1 METNGIN
8 CDGWQSALGLLRMNL
23 KEQIEN
29 FSLDQSE
36 EIDKEE
42 KDGAEEISLIINMLD
57 SREKGENHK

>member
-23 KEQIEN
+23 KEQTGN

-36 EIDKEE
+36 GIDKEE
-42 KDGAEEISLIINMLD
+42 KDGAAEICLIINMLD
-57 SREKGENHK
+57 SEGKGENHK